1 MLTSIVRATKTHY
14 AALQHRAS
22 PDREKLS
29 YTVTIRSSFAPT
41 RYEGGSIM
49 VKTKN
54 PSGLINNGKRKR
66 EITKLYNRLKC
77 MYPEANY
84 IDVSF

>member
-14 AALQHRAS
+14 AALQHRPS
-22 PDREKLS
+22 PDRVPLY
-29 YTVTIRSSFAPT
+29 YTVFGT
-41 RYEGGSIM
+41 REIILTNGDIQ
-49 VKTKN
+49 VKADT
-54 PSGLINNGKRKR
+54 NGKRKR